1 MRFARPD
8 LFVWMLILVSV
19 FVFLV
24 LFLARYR
31 RKILKRLTHDH
42 LLGEL
47 LQGYSEQLFVLKN
60 IMLVAAFVLIFS
72 ALARPQWGFEW
83 QKNQRQGL
91 DIVVAIDTSRSML
104 TEDIRP
110 SRLERTKFAVKD
122 LIRKLKGDRIG
133 LVAFSGEAFPVCP
146 LTTDYSGVQI
156 TLDSL
161 SAGTIPRGG
170 TSLERAIQEAIK
182 GYSDIPS
189 RFKVVIVITDGESLE
204 GDPLKAARAAAE
216 KGIRIYTVG
225 MGTKEGELI
234 RLINDQGQPEYLKD
248 KDGNAVKSRLNENL
262 LKEIA
267 AVSGGVYIRAG
278 GAESGLEYLY
288 DQHLA
293 LLERRDIDSD
303 VERKYHERFQWFL
316 SGALLLIVLETLLS
330 TKRMTG

>member
-8 LFVWMLILVSV
+8 LFVWMLILVPV

-110 SRLERTKFAVKD
+110 SRLERTK
-122 LIRKLKGDRIG
+122 
-133 LVAFSGEAFPVCP
+133 
-146 LTTDYSGVQI
+146 
-156 TLDSL
+156 
-161 SAGTIPRGG
+161 
-170 TSLERAIQEAIK
+170 
-182 GYSDIPS
+182 
-189 RFKVVIVITDGESLE
+189 
-204 GDPLKAARAAAE
+204 
-216 KGIRIYTVG
+216 
-225 MGTKEGELI
+225 
-234 RLINDQGQPEYLKD
+234 
-248 KDGNAVKSRLNENL
+248 L
-262 LKEIA
+262 L
-267 AVSGGVYIRAG
+267 GC
-278 GAESGLEYLY
+278 
-288 DQHLA
+288 
-293 LLERRDIDSD
+293 
-303 VERKYHERFQWFL
+303 
-316 SGALLLIVLETLLS
+316 
-330 TKRMTG
+330 